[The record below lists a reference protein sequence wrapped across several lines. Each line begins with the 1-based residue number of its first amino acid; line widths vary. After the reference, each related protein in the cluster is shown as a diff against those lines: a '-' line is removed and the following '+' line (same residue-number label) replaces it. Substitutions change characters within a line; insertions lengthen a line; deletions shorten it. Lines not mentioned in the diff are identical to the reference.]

1 MGQSNNNTDY
11 SFYFFSSPEKEMSGL
26 IEAYLQIDLTRRQ
39 KKKPKPKKIK
49 IQQYI
54 PLLLQIQ
61 KYTHTFS

>member
-1 MGQSNNNTDY
+1 MGQSNNIIDY
-11 SFYFFSSPEKEMSGL
+11 SFHFFSSPEKEISGL
-26 IEAYLQIDLTRRQ
+26 AEVYLRIDLTQRQ
-39 KKKPKPKKIK
+39 KKKKTKKIK